1 MNNCARIL
9 KKHTL
14 HILAAIKYAC
24 AGLAA
29 TFKTETAFQQETLVL
44 ILLPVLA
51 KFVGLPPGSLAL
63 VIGAWLAVMLAEL
76 LNSAIES
83 LCNLVSPEYNP
94 LIKRAKDAASAA
106 VLLAIA
112 LNICLWIYLVTL
124 PNP

>member
-1 MNNCARIL
+1 MNNCARLL
-9 KKHTL
+9 KKHVL
-14 HILAAIKYAC
+14 HCLAAIKYAC

-29 TFKTETAFQQETLVL
+29 TFKSETAFQQETLAL

-51 KFVGLPPGSLAL
+51 KAAGLPSRSLPL

-83 LCNLVSPEYNP
+83 LCNLVSPEYNI

-106 VLLAIA
+106 ILLAIA
-112 LNICLWIYLVTL
+112 INACLWVYLL
-124 PNP
+124 CSEW